1 MHLKTSRGPRLEPAG
16 GGRFDAIIFD
26 MGGTLLEFENVP
38 WEIIYPTS
46 VLSLHQWLSSRNG
59 KLASYDE
66 FMARFEVLIARR
78 RARIREQMR
87 EYQIGPFLRELLAG
101 CGVPVPNDGLNGV
114 INAYYAAV
122 RRQVSVFPESRD
134 VLQNLR
140 EQGYKIGL
148 LSNTCF
154 RERDHREELEMYG
167 LWEYFDAAL
176 FTSTGRYRKP
186 HPEPFREITD
196 RLEVDPS
203 RCLYIGDRQREDVL
217 GPQAVGMTAC
227 LVRRRDD
234 KYQPGLTESCEI
246 RDLTELVPCLGH

>member
-1 MHLKTSRGPRLEPAG
+1 MPPG
-16 GGRFDAIIFD
+16 GGRFEAIIFD

-46 VLSLHQWLSSRNG
+46 VLSLHLWLSSRNG
-59 KLASYDE
+59 KTLPYE
-66 FMARFEVLIARR
+66 RFLERFEVLIARR
-78 RARIREQMR
+78 RARIREQSR

-101 CGVPVPNDGLNGV
+101 CGVRIPAKQGLNGV

-122 RRQVSVFPESRD
+122 RRQVSVFPESRA
-134 VLQNLR
+134 VLQSVR
-140 EQGYKIGL
+140 EQGYRIGL

-154 RERDHREELEMYG
+154 RERDHREELERFG
-167 LWEYFDAAL
+167 LWEFFDAKV
-176 FTSTGRYRKP
+176 FTSTRRYRKP
-186 HPEPFREITD
+186 HPEPFRMITD
-196 RLEVDPS
+196 RLGVAPS

-217 GPQAVGMTAC
+217 GPQGVGMTPC

-246 RDLTELVPCLGH
+246 RDLSELLPCLGH